1 MTTLPEDMERNPD
14 VEHVLGKK
22 PRPTTALES
31 SWYTTMSSAVM
42 PPERL
47 ESPERNTC
55 DVAAEVQKV
64 TVAVV
69 MNPTVP
75 VVMVA
80 ALNADRTDGEQVGGH

>member
-14 VEHVLGKK
+14 AEQVSVEKK

-31 SWYTTMSSAVM
+31 SWYTIMSSTVI
-42 PPERL
+42 PPASV

-55 DVAAEVQKV
+55 ELADVQKV

-69 MNPTVP
+69 MNPIVSVGT
-75 VVMVA
+75 VA
-80 ALNADRTDGEQVGGH
+80 AANAG